1 VQRQVAVV
9 IQFAVLLVALFIW
22 AIPNISMIFNPL
34 LMIWGLLI
42 CLIYSIFVGWMMKIS
57 HLRKAINFSSE
68 GFYNIWRIA
77 VRIILPLAIL
87 MALVAYIGQFI

>member
-1 VQRQVAVV
+1 MV
-9 IQFAVLLVALFIW
+9 
-22 AIPNISMIFNPL
+22 
-34 LMIWGLLI
+34 WGLLI
-42 CLIYSIFVGWMMKIS
+42 CLIYSVFVGWMMKIS

-68 GFYNIWRIA
+68 AFYNIWRIA

>member
-1 VQRQVAVV
+1 
-9 IQFAVLLVALFIW
+9 
-22 AIPNISMIFNPL
+22 
-34 LMIWGLLI
+34 
-42 CLIYSIFVGWMMKIS
+42 VGWMMKIS